1 MLDIIWLAPACAVT
15 AGIWFV
21 YRLGIEAGKDQ
32 VIRRVRSQYPMQD
45 VTGLY

>member
-1 MLDIIWLAPACAVT
+1 MLDVIWLAPAAVVT

-32 VIRRVRSQYPMQD
+32 VIRRVRQDGMQD
-45 VTGLY
+45 VRHLY